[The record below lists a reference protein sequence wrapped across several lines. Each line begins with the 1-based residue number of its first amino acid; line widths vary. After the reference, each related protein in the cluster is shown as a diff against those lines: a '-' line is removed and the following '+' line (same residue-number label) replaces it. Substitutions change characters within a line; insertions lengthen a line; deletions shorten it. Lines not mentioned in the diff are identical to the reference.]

1 MSNPTRF
8 TQAMIDEYV
17 AKGYWAKETTAELW
31 DLNAKLYPDKE
42 ALVDSRVRLTWS
54 QVKQRSDNIALNLLK
69 MGYKR
74 DDIVFVLLPNCS
86 DSFIVRLACEKAGLL
101 AMTALMTIRESE
113 IEYIVKTFEVKGIAC
128 PALFRNFDY
137 FKAVNEM
144 KPRLPLLKDIF
155 VMGDQ
160 VPSGAYSLE
169 EMGKKAPKGYST
181 RMFAQTG
188 YHIADV
194 STIGLTSGTTGV
206 PKTAEHLV
214 ATRMAL
220 GTAYHLIFNLRHEDI
235 MLNVINAVAGLGGAF
250 CHSQPREGATTIC
263 LEVWEAEEAFK
274 LIEKERATIVLCAPA
289 QLAMMVRDPSFG
301 RYDFSSLRGICSSTS
316 VLTYELAV
324 EAEEKFKVPIMNAY
338 GTFDGGGISK
348 TTINDDLETRR
359 RTVGKPHLGVE
370 VKIVDDNG
378 KEVPLGQDGELIFRG
393 PTTTAGYF
401 RDMPKTLESWKTL
414 GKDGWFYTG
423 DMAKLDEKGN
433 IILTGRKKDVFKR
446 GGQNVYPAE
455 IEGLLTTH
463 PKVDQAA
470 VIGMPDPIMGEK
482 GCAYV
487 VLKKGQTFTFN
498 EMKTFLQGKKIA
510 PYKIPER
517 LEIINE
523 LPMKNFKVV
532 KGALREDVVKKLKA
546 EGKM

>member
-1 MSNPTRF
+1 MAKPTRF
-8 TQAMIDEYV
+8 TQEMIDEYI
-17 AKGYWAKETTAELW
+17 AKGYWAKETTSELW
-31 DLNAKLYPDKE
+31 DLNAKLYPNKE
-42 ALVDSRVRLTWS
+42 ALIDSRVRLTWA
-54 QVKQRSDNIALNLLK
+54 QCKQRSDNIALNLLK

-74 DDIVFVLLPNCS
+74 DDIIFILLPNCS

-113 IEYIVKTFEVKGIAC
+113 IEYIVRTFEVKGLAC
-128 PALFRNFDY
+128 PELFRKFDY
-137 FKAVNEM
+137 FKAVSEM
-144 KPRLPLLKDIF
+144 KPRLPLLRDIF
-155 VMGDQ
+155 VMGDA
-160 VPSGAYSLE
+160 VPAGAYSLE
-169 EMGKKAPKGYST
+169 EMGQEAPQGYTAKKFART
-181 RMFAQTG
+181 R
-188 YHIADV
+188 YNIPDV

-235 MLNVINAVAGLGGAF
+235 VLNVINAVAGLGGAF
-250 CHSQPREGATTIC
+250 CYSQPRGGATTIC
-263 LEVWEAEEAFK
+263 MEVWDAEDAFK
-274 LIEKERATIVLCAPA
+274 LIQKERATIVLCAPA
-289 QLAMMVRDPSFG
+289 QLAMAVRDPGFG
-301 RYDFSSLRGICSSTS
+301 KYDFSSLRGICTSTS

-324 EAEEKFKVPIMNAY
+324 EAEEKFKVPVMNAY

-348 TTINDDLETRR
+348 TTIEDDLETRR

-378 KEVPLGQDGELIFRG
+378 KEVPRGQDGELIFRG
-393 PTTTAGYF
+393 STTTAGYF
-401 RDMPKTLESWKTL
+401 RDMQKTLEAWKTL
-414 GKDGWFYTG
+414 GKGGWFYSG
-423 DMAKLDEKGN
+423 DLAKLDEKGN

-446 GGQNVYPAE
+446 GGQNVYPPE
-455 IEGLLTTH
+455 IEGLLTNH
-463 PKVDQAA
+463 PTIDQAA

-487 VLKKGQTFTFN
+487 VLKKGQCLSFE
-498 EMKTFLQGKKIA
+498 EMKSFLQSKKIA

-517 LEIINE
+517 LEIIDE

-532 KGALREDVVKKLKA
+532 KGALREDVIKKLKA
-546 EGKM
+546 EGKI